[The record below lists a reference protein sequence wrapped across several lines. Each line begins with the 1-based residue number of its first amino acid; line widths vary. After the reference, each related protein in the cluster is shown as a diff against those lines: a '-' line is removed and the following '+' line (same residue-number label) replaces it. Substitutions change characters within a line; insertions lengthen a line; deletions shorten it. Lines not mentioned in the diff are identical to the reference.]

1 MKIIEELKSIQQDM
15 FTQLPAEVLNVMGNS
30 LSEML
35 TQNLDCHA
43 IKSGDTA
50 PDFSLVTTNNQK
62 IELYKLLETKPVIL
76 SFFRGSW
83 CPFCVK
89 ELEHFNQNLK
99 LILDT
104 QDVHFIAISPQKPD
118 ISAQLIQEHNIN
130 LTILSDTGNQIAK
143 QYGLVFTLPENV
155 RNLYKNLGA
164 NLPDFNGDDSYQLPI
179 PATYIIDQDK
189 KVIFS
194 YINVNYME
202 RADTSELIKVLKK
215 D

>member
-50 PDFSLVTTNNQK
+50 PDFSLVAPNNQK

-89 ELEHFNQNLK
+89 ELEHFNKNLK

-118 ISAQLIQEHNIN
+118 ISAKLIQEHNIN

-179 PATYIIDQDK
+179 PATYIIGQDK